1 VGEVSQTFLAYL
13 LYRLAG
19 AIVPHIPPRWG
30 YPLFSFIGDL
40 IYRFHFGARQIV
52 QENLRHVLGQK
63 TDTTTIEETARQ
75 LFRNSLKNYYEL
87 FHQRTLSRE
96 EMRASLAV
104 KGLEHI
110 EEALAQ
116 GKGLVLVTAHFG
128 SPDGLIYLPSLFS
141 YRVTAPAEHLKPE
154 RLFRYLLSLRKR
166 GGITFLPA
174 DGPLLGLFRALKRN
188 EIVVVAA
195 DRDTTE
201 SGIMIDFFGAPA
213 RLPDGH
219 VQLAMRTGAKLALAF
234 GRREPDNTYTIE
246 IHPPLELEDTGDFK
260 RDLRA
265 NMEKVV
271 AGLERVIRQH
281 PEQWLMFYPLWPTRA
296 VHKVSLRGAQG
307 AKH

>member
-1 VGEVSQTFLAYL
+1 
-13 LYRLAG
+13 
-19 AIVPHIPPRWG
+19 
-30 YPLFSFIGDL
+30 LFSFIGDL
-40 IYRFHFGARQIV
+40 IYRFHPGARQIV
-52 QENLRHVLGQK
+52 QGNLRHVLGHE
-63 TDTTTIEETARQ
+63 TDKATIEETTRHV
-75 LFRNSLKNYYEL
+75 FRNSLKNYYEL

-96 EMRASLAV
+96 EMRVSLTV

-116 GKGLVLVTAHFG
+116 GKGLVLATAHFG
-128 SPDGLIYLPSLFS
+128 SPDGLIYLASLLFPC
-141 YRVTAPAEHLKPE
+141 RVTAPAEHLRPE
-154 RLFRYLLSLRKR
+154 RLFRYVLGLRKR
-166 GGITFLPA
+166 GGITLLPA
-174 DGPLLGLFRALKRN
+174 DGPLLALFRALKCN
-188 EIVVVAA
+188 EIVAVAA

-234 GRREPDNTYTIE
+234 GRREPDNTCTIE

-260 RDLRA
+260 RDVRA

-281 PEQWLMFYPLWPTRA
+281 PEQWLLFVSPWPARA
-296 VHKVSLRGAQG
+296 ERRVRSGGLEESDGEG
-307 AKH
+307 

>member
-1 VGEVSQTFLAYL
+1 MGKVNQTFLAYL

-19 AIVPHIPPRWG
+19 ATVPYIPPRWG
-30 YPLFSFIGDL
+30 YPFFSFIGEL
-40 IYRFHFGARQIV
+40 IYRFHSGARQIV
-52 QENLRHVLGQK
+52 QENMRHVLGPK
-63 TDTTTIEETARQ
+63 TDKATIEETARQ

-96 EMRASLAV
+96 EMRAFITV

-116 GKGLVLVTAHFG
+116 GKGLVLATAHFG
-128 SPDGLIYLPSLFS
+128 SPDGLIYLASLLS
-141 YRVTAPAEHLKPE
+141 YRVTAPAEHLRPE
-154 RLFRYLLSLRKR
+154 RLFQYLLSLRER
-166 GGITFLPA
+166 GGITLLPA

-188 EIVVVAA
+188 EIVAVAA

-201 SGIMIDFFGAPA
+201 SGITVDFFGAPA

-260 RDLRA
+260 RDVRA

-271 AGLERVIRQH
+271 SGLERVIRQC
-281 PEQWLMFYPLWPTRA
+281 PEQWLIFYPPWPARA
-296 VHKVSLRGAQG
+296 VRKVSLWEAQG

>member
-1 VGEVSQTFLAYL
+1 MNQTFLEYL

-19 AIVPHIPPRWG
+19 AILRHIPPRWG
-30 YPLFSFIGDL
+30 YPFFSFIGDL
-40 IYRFHFGARQIV
+40 IYRFHSRARQIV
-52 QENLRHVLGQK
+52 QENLRHVLGHK
-63 TDTTTIEETARQ
+63 SDKAAIEETSRQ

-96 EMRASLAV
+96 EMRASHTV

-116 GKGLVLVTAHFG
+116 GKGLVLTTAHFG
-128 SPDGLIYLPSLFS
+128 SPDGLICLVASLFS
-141 YRVTAPAEHLKPE
+141 CRVTAPAEHLRPE
-154 RLFRYLLSLRKR
+154 RLFRYVVSLREK
-166 GGITFLPA
+166 GGITLLPA

-188 EIVVVAA
+188 EIVAVAA

-201 SGIMIDFFGAPA
+201 SGIMVDFFGAPA

-234 GRREPDNTYTIE
+234 GRREPDNSYTIE

-260 RDLRA
+260 RDVRA

-281 PEQWLMFYPLWPTRA
+281 PEQWLIFYSPWPARA
-296 VHKVSLRGAQG
+296 
-307 AKH
+307 

>member
-1 VGEVSQTFLAYL
+1 VGKVNQTFLTYL

-30 YPLFSFIGDL
+30 YPFFSFIGDL
-40 IYRFHFGARQIV
+40 IYRFHSRARQIV
-52 QENLRHVLGQK
+52 QENLRHVLGHK
-63 TDTTTIEETARQ
+63 SDKAAVEETSRQ

-96 EMRASLAV
+96 EMRASLTV

-128 SPDGLIYLPSLFS
+128 SPDGLIYLAPLFS
-141 YRVTAPAEHLKPE
+141 YRMTAPAEHLKPE
-154 RLFRYLLSLRKR
+154 RLFRYLVSLRKR
-166 GGITFLPA
+166 GGITLLPA

-188 EIVVVAA
+188 QIVVIAA

-201 SGIMIDFFGAPA
+201 SGIMVDFFGAPA

-234 GRREPDNTYTIE
+234 GRRELDNTYTIE
-246 IHPPLELEDTGDFK
+246 IHPLLELEDTGDFK
-260 RDLRA
+260 RDVRA

-271 AGLERVIRQH
+271 AGLERVIRQY
-281 PEQWLMFYPLWPTRA
+281 PEQWLMFVPLWPARA
-296 VHKVSLRGAQG
+296 VRKVQG

>member
-1 VGEVSQTFLAYL
+1 VNQTFLVYL

-40 IYRFHFGARQIV
+40 VYRFHFGARGIV
-52 QENLRHVLGQK
+52 QGNLRHVLGQE
-63 TDTTTIEETARQ
+63 TDKATIEETARQ
-75 LFRNSLKNYYEL
+75 LFRNSLQNYYEL
-87 FHQRTLSRE
+87 FHQRTLFLE
-96 EMRASLAV
+96 EMRASHTV

-116 GKGLVLVTAHFG
+116 GKGLVLATAHFG
-128 SPDGLIYLPSLFS
+128 SPDGLVCLVASLFS
-141 YRVTAPAEHLKPE
+141 CRVTAPAEHLRPE
-154 RLFRYLLSLRKR
+154 RLFRYLVSLRER
-166 GGITFLPA
+166 GGITLLPA

-188 EIVVVAA
+188 EIVAVAA

-201 SGIMIDFFGAPA
+201 SGIMVDFFGAPA

-219 VQLAMRTGAKLALAF
+219 VQLAMRTGAKLALFF

-246 IHPPLELEDTGDFK
+246 IHPPLELEDTGDFE
-260 RDLRA
+260 RDVRA
-265 NMEKVV
+265 NVEKVV
-271 AGLERVIRQH
+271 ADLERVIRQH
-281 PEQWLMFYPLWPTRA
+281 PEQWLMFYPPWPARA
-296 VHKVSLRGAQG
+296 VRKVSLREAQG

>member
-1 VGEVSQTFLAYL
+1 MNQTFFAYL

-30 YPLFSFIGDL
+30 YPFFSFIGDL
-40 IYRFHFGARQIV
+40 VYRFANGARQIV
-52 QENLRHVLGQK
+52 QENLGHVLGQGSDK
-63 TDTTTIEETARQ
+63 ATIEENARQ

-87 FHQRTLSRE
+87 FHQRTLSPE
-96 EMRASLAV
+96 EMRASVTV

-110 EEALAQ
+110 DEALAQ
-116 GKGLVLVTAHFG
+116 GKGLVLATAHFG
-128 SPDGLIYLPSLFS
+128 SLDGLIYLASSFS
-141 YRVTAPAEHLKPE
+141 YRVTAPAEHLRPE
-154 RLFRYLLSLRKR
+154 RLFRYLLSLRRR
-166 GGITFLPA
+166 GGMTLLPA
-174 DGPLLGLFRALKRN
+174 DGPLLALFRALKRN

-201 SGIMIDFFGAPA
+201 SGIVVDFFGASA

-246 IHPPLELEDTGDFK
+246 IHPPLVLEDTGGFD
-260 RDLRA
+260 RDVRV

-271 AGLERVIRQH
+271 ADLERVIREH
-281 PEQWLMFYPLWPTRA
+281 PEQWLIFYPLWRS
-296 VHKVSLRGAQG
+296 KESDGKG
-307 AKH
+307 

>member
-1 VGEVSQTFLAYL
+1 VGKVSQTFLAYL

-40 IYRFHFGARQIV
+40 SYRFHFGARQIV
-52 QENLRHVLGQK
+52 QENLRHVLGQE
-63 TDTTTIEETARQ
+63 TDKATIEETARQ
-75 LFRNSLKNYYEL
+75 LFRNSLQNYYVL

-96 EMRASLAV
+96 GMRASLTV

-116 GKGLVLVTAHFG
+116 GKGLVLATAHFG
-128 SPDGLIYLPSLFS
+128 SPDGLIYLAPFLS
-141 YRVTAPAEHLKPE
+141 YRMTAPAEHLRPE

-166 GGITFLPA
+166 GGITLLPA

-188 EIVVVAA
+188 EIVAVAA
-195 DRDTTE
+195 DRDTTG
-201 SGIMIDFFGAPA
+201 SGIAVDFFGAPA

-234 GRREPDNTYTIE
+234 GRREEDNSFSLE
-246 IHPPLELEDTGDFK
+246 IFPLLELEGSGDFK
-260 RDLRA
+260 RDVRA
-265 NMEKVV
+265 NVKKVV
-271 AGLERVIRQH
+271 AILEEVIRQN
-281 PEQWLMFYPLWPTRA
+281 PDQWLMFYPIWRQGQ
-296 VHKVSLRGAQG
+296 RGHG
-307 AKH
+307 

>member
-1 VGEVSQTFLAYL
+1 VGKVNQTFLAYL

-40 IYRFHFGARQIV
+40 IYRFPSGARQIA
-52 QENLRHVLGQK
+52 QGNLRHVLGQE
-63 TDTTTIEETARQ
+63 TDKATIDKTARQ

-87 FHQRTLSRE
+87 FHQQTLSRE
-96 EMRASLAV
+96 EMRASLTV

-116 GKGLVLVTAHFG
+116 GKGLVLATAHFG
-128 SPDGLIYLPSLFS
+128 SPDGLIYLASFFS
-141 YRVTAPAEHLKPE
+141 YGLTAPAEHLRPE
-154 RLFRYLLSLRKR
+154 RLFRYLLRLRKR
-166 GGITFLPA
+166 GGVTLLPA
-174 DGPLLGLFRALKRN
+174 DGPLLALFRALKRN

-201 SGIMIDFFGAPA
+201 SGIMVDFFGAPA

-246 IHPPLELEDTGDFK
+246 IHPPLDLEDTGDFD
-260 RDLRA
+260 RDVRA

-271 AGLERVIRQH
+271 ADLERVIREH
-281 PEQWLMFYPLWPTRA
+281 PEQWLILYPLWR
-296 VHKVSLRGAQG
+296 SRGV
-307 AKH
+307 

>member
-1 VGEVSQTFLAYL
+1 MNQTFLVYL

-19 AIVPHIPPRWG
+19 AIVPHIPARWG

-40 IYRFHFGARQIV
+40 IYRFHSGARGIV
-52 QENLRHVLGQK
+52 QENLRRVLGQE
-63 TDTTTIEETARQ
+63 TDKATIEETARQ
-75 LFRNSLKNYYEL
+75 LLRNSLQNYYEL
-87 FHQRTLSRE
+87 FHQGTLSRE
-96 EMRASLAV
+96 ELRASLTV
-104 KGLEHI
+104 KGQEHI

-116 GKGLVLVTAHFG
+116 GKGLVLATAHLG
-128 SPDGLIYLPSLFS
+128 GPDGLIYLAPFLSC
-141 YRVTAPAEHLKPE
+141 RMTAPAEHLRPE

-188 EIVVVAA
+188 EVVVVAA

-201 SGIMIDFFGAPA
+201 SGIMVDFFGAPA

-246 IHPPLELEDTGDFK
+246 IHPLLELEDTGDFK
-260 RDLRA
+260 RDVRA
-265 NMEKVV
+265 NVEKVV
-271 AGLERVIRQH
+271 ADLERVIRQH
-281 PEQWLMFYPLWPTRA
+281 PEQWLMFYPLWRLEESDG
-296 VHKVSLRGAQG
+296 KG
-307 AKH
+307 

>member
-1 VGEVSQTFLAYL
+1 MGKVNQTFLVYL

-40 IYRFHFGARQIV
+40 IYRFHSGARQIV
-52 QENLRHVLGQK
+52 QENLRHVLGQE
-63 TDTTTIEETARQ
+63 TDRATIEETARQ
-75 LFRNSLKNYYEL
+75 LFHNSLQNYYEL
-87 FHQRTLSRE
+87 FHQRTLSGE
-96 EMRASLAV
+96 EMRASLTV

-116 GKGLVLVTAHFG
+116 GKGLVLATAHFG
-128 SPDGLIYLPSLFS
+128 SPDGLMHAIPLLSFP
-141 YRVTAPAEHLKPE
+141 VTAPAEHLKPE
-154 RLFRYLLSLRKR
+154 ILFRYICSLRENK
-166 GGITFLPA
+166 GITLLPA

-201 SGIMIDFFGAPA
+201 SGIMVDFFGAPA

-260 RDLRA
+260 RDVRA

-281 PEQWLMFYPLWPTRA
+281 PEQWLIFYPLWP
-296 VHKVSLRGAQG
+296 SRGV
-307 AKH
+307 

>member
-1 VGEVSQTFLAYL
+1 MGEVNQTFLAYL

-30 YPLFSFIGDL
+30 YPLFSFLGDL
-40 IYRFHFGARQIV
+40 IYRFHPGARQIV
-52 QENLRHVLGQK
+52 QGNLRHVLGHK
-63 TDTTTIEETARQ
+63 TDKATIDEIARQ
-75 LFRNSLKNYYEL
+75 LFRNSLRNYYEL

-96 EMRASLAV
+96 EMRSFLTV
-104 KGLEHI
+104 KGVEYI

-116 GKGLVLVTAHFG
+116 GKGLVLATAHFG
-128 SPDGLIYLPSLFS
+128 SPDGLIHLASLLFPC
-141 YRVTAPAEHLKPE
+141 RVTAPAEHLRPE
-154 RLFRYLLSLRKR
+154 RLFRYIVSLRKR
-166 GGITFLPA
+166 GGITLLPA

-201 SGIMIDFFGAPA
+201 SGIMIDFFGAQA

-234 GRREPDNTYTIE
+234 GRREEDNTYTVE

-260 RDLRA
+260 RDVRA

-271 AGLERVIRQH
+271 AALERVIRQH
-281 PEQWLMFYPLWPTRA
+281 PEDWLIFYPLWD
-296 VHKVSLRGAQG
+296 SRGV
-307 AKH
+307 

>member
-1 VGEVSQTFLAYL
+1 MAKVNQTFLAYL

-30 YPLFSFIGDL
+30 YPFFCFIGDL
-40 IYRFHFGARQIV
+40 IYRFHSGARQIV
-52 QENLRHVLGQK
+52 QENLRHVLGHK
-63 TDTTTIEETARQ
+63 TDKATIEETARQ
-75 LFRNSLKNYYEL
+75 LFRNSLQNYYEL

-96 EMRASLAV
+96 EMRASVIV
-104 KGLEHI
+104 KGLEYI

-116 GKGLVLVTAHFG
+116 GKGLVLATAHFG
-128 SPDGLIYLPSLFS
+128 SPDGLIYLAPLLSH
-141 YRVTAPAEHLKPE
+141 RVTAPAEHLRPE

-166 GGITFLPA
+166 GGITLLPA

-201 SGIMIDFFGAPA
+201 SGIVVDFFGAPA

-246 IHPPLELEDTGDFK
+246 IHRPLTLEDTGDFK
-260 RDLRA
+260 RDVRA
-265 NMEKVV
+265 NLEKVV

-281 PEQWLMFYPLWPTRA
+281 PEQWLIFYPPWRLEE
-296 VHKVSLRGAQG
+296 SDGQG
-307 AKH
+307 